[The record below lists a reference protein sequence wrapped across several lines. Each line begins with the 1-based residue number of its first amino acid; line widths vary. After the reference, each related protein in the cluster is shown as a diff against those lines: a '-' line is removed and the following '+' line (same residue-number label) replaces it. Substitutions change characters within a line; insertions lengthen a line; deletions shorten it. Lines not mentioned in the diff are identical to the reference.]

1 MTWFYKGKPIESI
14 EDIPDPKAIGFIY
27 IIRQISTGKKYI
39 GRKLLTKSSRKT
51 VKGKTKKSRTESDWK
66 DYWSSSPELKQ
77 LIKDVGEQDFTR
89 EILVFVSSRGMLA
102 YAEELSL
109 YMVGALESDE
119 WFNNNIR
126 AKIYRSWCKPE
137 EAKLLRESLKN
148 L

>member
-1 MTWFYKGKPIESI
+1 MTWIYKGKPIESI

-27 IIRQISTGKKYI
+27 IIRQLSTGKKYI